1 MSAFRLP
8 EHVAAPRLREI
19 LWERF
24 RVEAPVV
31 ERSDGLLIRA
41 STHFYN
47 TEEEIE
53 RLKGALAESLRM
65 TS

>member
-1 MSAFRLP
+1 LPASVSAP
-8 EHVAAPRLREI
+8 ELRQA

-31 ERSDGLLIRA
+31 ERPDGLLIRA

-47 TEEEIE
+47 TEEEID
-53 RLKGALAESLRM
+53 RLGEALASVL
-65 TS
+65 S